1 MMKFTRTIISSYK
14 CRSWWFSRSSFITAH
29 QRIMKRMV
37 IKSDSWQLVLS
48 LLLWVF
54 ALFCMVSLKCSTGRP
69 RQGNSQLWRVQLPMF
84 GPVGFFLGGE
94 HVNFCI
100 PSLRLHHEAR
110 LVWTQTLV
118 ALRGSTT
125 QHHSFTA
132 VSLRV
137 SLAKTHLDAVSAE
150 RITAWEGF
158 QI

>member
-1 MMKFTRTIISSYK
+1 
-14 CRSWWFSRSSFITAH
+14 
-29 QRIMKRMV
+29 MKRMV

-48 LLLWVF
+48 LLLWMF
-54 ALFCMVSLKCSTGRP
+54 ALFLHGLSKMQQPGALDKETRSYGACNYQCSA
-69 RQGNSQLWRVQLPMF
+69 
-84 GPVGFFLGGE
+84 PVGFFLGGE

-150 RITAWEGF
+150 RFTA
-158 QI
+158 